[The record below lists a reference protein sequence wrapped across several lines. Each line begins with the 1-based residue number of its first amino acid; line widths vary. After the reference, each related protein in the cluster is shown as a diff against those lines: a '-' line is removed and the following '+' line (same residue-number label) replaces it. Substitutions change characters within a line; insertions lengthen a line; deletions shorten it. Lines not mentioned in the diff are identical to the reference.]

1 MFISNLHNAILGI
14 DGRLNLAVGEINH
27 YIDDSNTELVTR
39 VKELESAKLVSIS
52 NDPGLVKTGITGNVV
67 KAVSFDAGAVSNGP
81 RSAAKVAPKQT
92 PETPAQQNTSKATKA
107 TRTRKA
113 TPVVAAEEDSKE

>member
-27 YIDDSNTELVTR
+27 YIDDSNTELVAR
-39 VKELESAKLVSIS
+39 VKELESAKLVSVS
-52 NDPGLVKTGITGNVV
+52 NYPGLVKTGITGNVV

-81 RSAAKVAPKQT
+81 RSATKITQKQT
-92 PETPAQQNTSKATKA
+92 PETPAPQNTSKATK
-107 TRTRKA
+107 TNRTRKA
-113 TPVVAAEEDSKE
+113 TTVVAAEEDSKE